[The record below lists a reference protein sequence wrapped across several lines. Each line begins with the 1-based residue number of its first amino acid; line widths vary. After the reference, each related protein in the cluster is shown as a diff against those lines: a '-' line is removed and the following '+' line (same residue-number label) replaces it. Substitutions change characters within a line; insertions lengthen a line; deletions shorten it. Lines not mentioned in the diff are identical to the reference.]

1 MKQGWAQVELFIHE
15 EQKRINTAFDEVEH
29 LIEHCQTQEQKE
41 VFETRL
47 PRLEEDLEAMQVAE
61 GWLEDARKKEKYLTL
76 LLLQKL
82 LSERDGEIAV
92 IVKDAEQIAYDKLKG
107 AKEEEDAQFT
117 VDSQEMSKEEKQ
129 AIIDAM
135 LGGGS

>member
-15 EQKRINTAFDEVEH
+15 EQKRINTAFDETEH
-29 LIEHCQTQEQKE
+29 LIEGCQTQEQKE
-41 VFETRL
+41 VFEARL

-61 GWLEDARKKEKYLTL
+61 EWLADARVKEKYLTL
-76 LLLQKL
+76 VLLQKL
-82 LSERDGEIAV
+82 LAERDYEIAKQ
-92 IVKDAEQIAYDKLKG
+92 VKEH
-107 AKEEEDAQFT
+107 EEETIAQ
-117 VDSQEMSKEEKQ
+117 MSPEEKQ